1 MVGFAALWLPI
12 LLSAVIV
19 FIASSI
25 IHMVLGYHKGD
36 FRGMPGEAPVLEAMR
51 KAGVGPGDYS
61 FPRAESM
68 AQLRE
73 PEMIKK
79 YEQGPVG
86 LMTVHPNGPP
96 AMGMSLTL
104 WFLFGVAVSI
114 MAAYITGR
122 TQAPGA
128 DYIQV
133 FRISSTVAFLAYA
146 GSEPVASIWYKR
158 SWSTTLKNMCDG
170 LVYALLTG
178 GVFGWLWP
186 G

>member
-1 MVGFAALWLPI
+1 MVGLAALWLPI

-36 FRGMPGEAPVLEAMR
+36 FKGMPGEESVLEAMR

-73 PEMIKK
+73 PAMAEKF
-79 YEQGPVG
+79 ERGPVG
-86 LMTVHPNGPP
+86 VMTVHPSGPP
-96 AMGMSLTL
+96 AMGGSLML
-104 WFLFGVAVSI
+104 WFLFGLAVSI
-114 MAAYITGR
+114 MAAYLSGR

-128 DYIQV
+128 DYVQV

-146 GSEPVASIWYKR
+146 GSEPVSSIWYKR
-158 SWSTTLKNMCDG
+158 KWSTTVKNMFDG

-186 G
+186 A